1 MLSTWID
8 NEQRFIVFGLVVKDI
23 TNVEVHEYR
32 SSYEKRSWLS
42 CRSYLE
48 KIETIFPLQSTKDA
62 GFKNKITH
70 TSNKNS

>member
-32 SSYEKRSWLS
+32 SSYEKWFVSERKN
-42 CRSYLE
+42 LE